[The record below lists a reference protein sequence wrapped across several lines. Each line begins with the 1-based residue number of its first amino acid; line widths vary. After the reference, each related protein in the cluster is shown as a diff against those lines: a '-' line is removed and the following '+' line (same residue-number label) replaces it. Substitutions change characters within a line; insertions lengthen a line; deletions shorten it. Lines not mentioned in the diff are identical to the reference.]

1 MDENRSAIVTGGAG
15 GIGLATVARLL
26 KRGMSVLLVDSNA
39 QEARKAEQHFASDRL
54 AVCIADVM
62 DPQAVADATEE
73 AHTRFNRVDALVNVA
88 GGAGAVK
95 AYEIENVSLDTWD
108 LVMALNVRSTFLFC
122 KAVIPHMRRQRYGR
136 IINLSSILARGE
148 KGPPTTVAARLPY
161 ATAKAAL
168 LGFTSQLA
176 KDVASDGITVNA
188 LLPGLILG
196 EEGTRIRSRFEALDD
211 AVKTGMVAG
220 YPVGRPGEA
229 DEVAAAIEFLTSEAA
244 GYITGTAL
252 PIDGGYLN

>member
-1 MDENRSAIVTGGAG
+1 MEKRSAIVTGGAG
-15 GIGLATVARLL
+15 GIGLATVDRLL
-26 KRGMSVLLVDSNA
+26 KRGMSVLLVDSNEA
-39 QEARKAEQHFASDRL
+39 EARKAEQRFASDRL
-54 AVCIADVM
+54 AICVADVM
-62 DPQAVADATEE
+62 DPLAVVASAEG
-73 AHTRFNRVDALVNVA
+73 AHAQFGRVDVLVNVV
-88 GGAGAVK
+88 GGAGPTK
-95 AYEIENVSLDTWD
+95 AHEIESVGLDTWD
-108 LVMALNVRSTFLFC
+108 LVMALNVRSAFLFC
-122 KAVIPHMRRQRYGR
+122 RAVIPYMRRQRYGR
-136 IINLSSILARGE
+136 IVNLSSVLARGE

-168 LGFTSQLA
+168 LGFTSPLA

-196 EEGTRIRSRFEALDD
+196 EDGTRIRSRFEALDD
-211 AVKTGMVAG
+211 EARARMVSG

>member
-15 GIGLATVARLL
+15 GIGLATVGRLL
-26 KRGMSVLLVDSNA
+26 KRGMSVLLVDSNEP
-39 QEARKAEQHFASDRL
+39 EARKAEQRFATDRL
-54 AVCIADVM
+54 AVCIADVT
-62 DPQAVADATEE
+62 DPRAVAE
-73 AHTRFNRVDALVNVA
+73 ASEMALTRFKRIDVLVNVA
-88 GGAGAVK
+88 GGAGPVRVH
-95 AYEIENVSLDTWD
+95 EIENVTLDTWD
-108 LVMALNVRSTFLFC
+108 LVMALNVRSAFLFC
-122 KAVIPHMRRQRYGR
+122 QAVIPQMRRQRYGR
-136 IINLSSILARGE
+136 IVNLSSVLARGE

-176 KDVASDGITVNA
+176 NDVAADGITVNA

-196 EEGTRIRSRFEALDD
+196 EPGTRIRARFEALDD
-211 AVKTGMVAG
+211 AARAGMVAG

-229 DEVAAAIEFLTSEAA
+229 DEVAAAIEFLTSAPA